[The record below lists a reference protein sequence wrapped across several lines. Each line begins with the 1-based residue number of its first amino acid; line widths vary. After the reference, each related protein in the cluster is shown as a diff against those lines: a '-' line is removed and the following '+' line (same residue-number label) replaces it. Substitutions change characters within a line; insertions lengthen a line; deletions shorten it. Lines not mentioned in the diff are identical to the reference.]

1 MKNKGYFSLV
11 LHAHLPYVLSHGTWP
26 HGADWLNEAAAETY
40 IPLIRIFEKL
50 RDEGISAKVSIDI
63 SPVLTE
69 MLADAEFKTGFKAYL
84 KQKVEAA
91 SHDIEE
97 FTRLGQPHMTS
108 VACVWK
114 GFYGGLLEDF
124 TVNYHEDILS
134 RFRTLQDQGHIEIFT
149 CGATHGYFP
158 LLSTDES
165 VQAQVKQ
172 AVASYKRHFGRAPRG
187 IWLPECA
194 YRPSYMWKNPMDEN
208 AEPYMRK
215 GVEEFLSENGIEYF
229 YVDSHLLEG
238 GTAVGVY
245 HDRFDELAVLWDNF
259 ESQCADRTETGTAT
273 GASGELVDKS
283 SYKVYLAGSEAPG
296 KKPVAVFTRD
306 NDTGLQVWSGE
317 WGYPGDPEYLDF
329 HKKRFPGGLRY
340 WRVTG
345 AKADLAEKEQYHP
358 DRAAERIKANAEH
371 FADLI
376 KNNLAEYMDKT
387 GEPGIVVSPYDAELF
402 GHWWFEGVECLYH
415 AIKRLH
421 HGGEVTRVT
430 AGEYLDLTADTP
442 REVVN
447 LPEGSWGEGGYHWVW
462 LNDMNK
468 WSWPHIYEAEAAMK
482 RLAASYS
489 ELAEGEG
496 ALLRDVIKQAARE
509 LMILQA
515 SDWQF
520 LISTKSAA
528 DYAEMRITR
537 HFEDFKAL
545 AEIADNI
552 ISGGEAS
559 QGDRNFVEALMRRD
573 NLFPDID
580 PLWYKEIE
588 HKPCGTWPG

>member
-26 HGADWLNEAAAETY
+26 HGSDWLNEAAAETY
-40 IPLIRIFEKL
+40 IPLIRVFERL
-50 RDEGISAKVSIDI
+50 RGEGISAKVSIDI
-63 SPVLTE
+63 SPVLAE

-84 KQKVEAA
+84 NQKVEAA

-97 FTRLGQPHMTS
+97 FTRLEESHMKD
-108 VACVWK
+108 VACMWK
-114 GFYGGLLEDF
+114 EFYGGILEDF
-124 TVNYHEDILS
+124 TVTYGEDILG
-134 RFRTLQDQGHIEIFT
+134 RFRILQDQGHIEVFT

-194 YRPSYMWKNPMDEN
+194 YRPSYLWKNPMDEN

-215 GVEEFLSENGIEYF
+215 GVEEFLSENDIEYF

-259 ESQCADRTETGTAT
+259 ESQRADRTETGTAT
-273 GASGELVDKS
+273 TASGEAVTAS

-296 KKPVAVFTRD
+296 KKPVAIFTRD
-306 NDTGLQVWSGE
+306 SETGLQVWSGE
-317 WGYPGDPEYLDF
+317 WGYPGDPEYVDF
-329 HKKRFPGGLRY
+329 HKKRFPSGLRY
-340 WRVTG
+340 WRVTS

-358 DRAAERIKANAEH
+358 KRAAERAEANASH
-371 FADLI
+371 FAGLI
-376 KNNLAEYMDKT
+376 TNNLATYHDKT

-402 GHWWFEGVECLYH
+402 GHWWFEGVDVLYNL
-415 AIKRLH
+415 IKNLH
-421 HGGEVTRVT
+421 EAGEVQRVT
-430 AGEYLDLTADTP
+430 AGEYLDLTADTA

-447 LPEGSWGEGGYHWVW
+447 LPEGSWGEGGYHMVW
-462 LNDMNK
+462 LNDQNK
-468 WSWPHIYEAEAAMK
+468 WSWPHIYEAEADMK
-482 RLAASYS
+482 RLAGTYS
-489 ELAEGEG
+489 ELADGE
-496 ALLRDVIKQAARE
+496 AEFLRDVIKQAARE
-509 LMILQA
+509 LLILQA

-528 DYAEMRITR
+528 DYAELRIAR
-537 HFEDFKAL
+537 HFEDFKGLVKVAGSL
-545 AEIADNI
+545 IAGNDAT
-552 ISGGEAS
+552 E
-559 QGDRNFVEALMRRD
+559 GDKNFVEALMKRD

-580 PLWYKEIE
+580 PLWFKEVE
-588 HKPCGTWPG
+588 HKAHNV